1 MQKVNWGIIGLGKI
15 ALKFSEGFKNID
27 NAKLLGIS
35 SKDNKKL
42 KKFKEDFK
50 IENNFCFNNYENL
63 LECKD
68 IDIIYI
74 ALPNSLHHEWIIKC
88 IKKEKKILVEKPA
101 TLNLSQMKDVQ
112 NKLLNKNLLFTEA
125 FMYRYHPQII
135 KVIKLI
141 RENAIGKLIS
151 MESFFGMDI
160 LTKKNLFGFKKRKK
174 LNKDNRLYNKD
185 LGGGAILDLG
195 CYPVSISQLIASLI
209 PDIDCNSIKVLNKK
223 KEIGFTGVDLD
234 SYVELQ
240 FDNKFK
246 SKIGASFTK
255 NLGKETRII
264 GEKGELLIENTWHGD
279 PSIIKIKGEKNYE
292 INVKCNE
299 NIYSYE
305 IENISKSVLENKKE
319 SIYPGM
325 SLIETLL
332 NMKILDEWL
341 ND

>member
-88 IKKEKKILVEKPA
+88 IEKEKKILVEKPA
-101 TLNLSQMKDVQ
+101 TLNFSQMKDVQ
-112 NKLLNKNLLFTEA
+112 NKLLHKNLLFTEA

-160 LTKKNLFGFKKRKK
+160 LTKKNLFGFKKIKK
-174 LNKDNRLYNKD
+174 LNKDSRLYNKD

-209 PDIDCNSIKVLNKK
+209 PDIDCNNIKVLNKK
-223 KEIGFTGVDLD
+223 KEIGSTGVDLD
-234 SYVELQ
+234 SYAELQ

-246 SKIGASFTK
+246 SKIRASFTK

-264 GEKGELLIENTWHGD
+264 GEKGELLIESTWHGD
-279 PSIIKIKGEKNYE
+279 PSIIKIKGEKSYE

-299 NIYSYE
+299 NIFSYE
-305 IENISKSVLENKKE
+305 IRNISKSVLENKKE

-325 SLIETLL
+325 SLVETLL

>member
-15 ALKFSEGFKNID
+15 ALKFSEGFKNVD

-35 SKDNKKL
+35 SKDNQKL
-42 KKFKEDFK
+42 KKFKENFK

-63 LECKD
+63 LECKG

-88 IKKEKKILVEKPA
+88 IEKEKKILVEKPA
-101 TLNLSQMKDVQ
+101 TLNFSQMKDVQ

-135 KVIKLI
+135 EVIKLI
-141 RENAIGKLIS
+141 RGNVIGKLIS

-160 LTKKNLFGFKKRKK
+160 LTKKNLFGFKKIKK
-174 LNKDNRLYNKD
+174 LNKDSRLYNKD

-195 CYPVSISQLIASLI
+195 CYPVSISQFIASLI
-209 PDIDCNSIKVLNKK
+209 PDINCNSIKVLNKK
-223 KEIGFTGVDLD
+223 KEIGSTGVDLD
-234 SYVELQ
+234 SYAELQ

-255 NLGKETRII
+255 NLGKGTKII

-279 PSIIKIKGEKNYE
+279 PSIIKIKGEKSYE

-299 NIYSYE
+299 DIYSYE
-305 IENISKSVLENKKE
+305 IRNISKSVLENKKE

-325 SLIETLL
+325 SLVETLL

>member
-15 ALKFSEGFKNID
+15 ALKFAEGFKNID

-35 SKDNKKL
+35 SKDNEKL

-88 IKKEKKILVEKPA
+88 IEKEKKILVEKPA
-101 TLNLSQMKDVQ
+101 TLNFSQMKDVQ

-135 KVIKLI
+135 EVIKLI
-141 RENAIGKLIS
+141 RGNVIGKLIS

-160 LTKKNLFGFKKRKK
+160 LTKKNLFGFKKIKK
-174 LNKDNRLYNKD
+174 LNKDSRLYNKD

-195 CYPVSISQLIASLI
+195 CYPVSISQFIASLI
-209 PDIDCNSIKVLNKK
+209 PDINCNNIKVLNKK
-223 KEIGFTGVDLD
+223 KEIGSTGVDLD
-234 SYVELQ
+234 SYAELQ

-255 NLGKETRII
+255 NLGKGTRII

-279 PSIIKIKGEKNYE
+279 PSIIKIKGEKSHE
-292 INVKCNE
+292 LNVKCNK

-305 IENISKSVLENKKE
+305 IRNISKSVLENKKE

-325 SLIETLL
+325 SLVETLL

>member
-1 MQKVNWGIIGLGKI
+1 VQKINWGIIGLGKI
-15 ALKFSEGFKNID
+15 ALKFAEGFKNID

-35 SKDNKKL
+35 SRDNEKL

-50 IENNFCFNNYENL
+50 IENNFCFNNYESL

-74 ALPNSLHHEWIIKC
+74 ALPNSLHHEWIIKS
-88 IKKEKKILVEKPA
+88 IKKEKNILVEKPA
-101 TLNLSQMKDVQ
+101 TLNLSQMQDVQ

-141 RENAIGKLIS
+141 LGNAIGQLIS

-160 LTKKNLFGFKKRKK
+160 LTKKNLFGFKKIKK
-174 LNKDNRLYNKD
+174 LNKDSRLYNKD

-223 KEIGFTGVDLD
+223 KEIGSTGVDLD
-234 SYVELQ
+234 SYAELQ

-279 PSIIKIKGEKNYE
+279 PSIIKIKGEKSYE

-299 NIYSYE
+299 NIFSYE

>member
-15 ALKFSEGFKNID
+15 ALEFSECFKNID

-101 TLNLSQMKDVQ
+101 TLNLFQMKDVQ

-141 RENAIGKLIS
+141 RGNAIGKLIS

-160 LTKKNLFGFKKRKK
+160 LTKKNLFGFKKIKK
-174 LNKDNRLYNKD
+174 LNKDSRLYNKD

-209 PDIDCNSIKVLNKK
+209 PDIDCNSIKILNKK
-223 KEIGFTGVDLD
+223 KEIGSTGVDLD

-264 GEKGELLIENTWHGD
+264 GEKGELLIENTWHGH
-279 PSIIKIKGEKNYE
+279 PSIIKVKGEKNYE

>member
-15 ALKFSEGFKNID
+15 ALKFSEGFKNVD

-88 IKKEKKILVEKPA
+88 IEKEKKILVEKPA
-101 TLNLSQMKDVQ
+101 TLNFSQMKDVQ

-160 LTKKNLFGFKKRKK
+160 LTKKNLFGFKKIKK

-195 CYPVSISQLIASLI
+195 CYPVSISQFIASLI
-209 PDIDCNSIKVLNKK
+209 PDVNCNSIKVLNKK
-223 KEIGFTGVDLD
+223 KEIGSTGVDLD

-246 SKIGASFTK
+246 SKIRASFTK
-255 NLGKETRII
+255 NLGKGTRII

-279 PSIIKIKGEKNYE
+279 PSIIKIKGEKSYE

-299 NIYSYE
+299 NIFSYE
-305 IENISKSVLENKKE
+305 IRNISKSVLENKKE

-325 SLIETLL
+325 SLVETLL

>member
-1 MQKVNWGIIGLGKI
+1 M
-15 ALKFSEGFKNID
+15 
-27 NAKLLGIS
+27 
-35 SKDNKKL
+35 
-42 KKFKEDFK
+42 
-50 IENNFCFNNYENL
+50 
-63 LECKD
+63 LECID

-74 ALPNSLHHEWIIKC
+74 ALPNSFHHEWIIKC
-88 IKKEKKILVEKPA
+88 IKKGKKILVEKPA
-101 TLNLSQMKDVQ
+101 TLNLSQMQDVQ
-112 NKLLNKNLLFTEA
+112 NKLLNNNILFTDA
-125 FMYRYHPQII
+125 FMYRFHPQII

-141 RENAIGKLIS
+141 LGNAIGQLIS

-160 LTKKNLFGFKKRKK
+160 LTKKNLFGFKKKK
-174 LNKDNRLYNKD
+174 LNKDSRLYNKD

-223 KEIGFTGVDLD
+223 KEIGSTGVDLD
-234 SYVELQ
+234 SYAELQ

-279 PSIIKIKGEKNYE
+279 PSIIKIKGEKSYE

-299 NIYSYE
+299 NIFSYE

>member
-15 ALKFSEGFKNID
+15 AFKFAEGFKNID

-35 SKDNKKL
+35 SKDNEKL

-63 LECKD
+63 LECKN

-141 RENAIGKLIS
+141 RGNAIGKLIS
-151 MESFFGMDI
+151 MKSFFGMDI
-160 LTKKNLFGFKKRKK
+160 LTKKNLFGLKKRKK
-174 LNKDNRLYNKD
+174 LNKDSRLYNKD

-264 GEKGELLIENTWHGD
+264 GAKGELLIKNTWHGD

>member
-15 ALKFSEGFKNID
+15 ALEFSKGFKNID

-68 IDIIYI
+68 IDIVYI

-88 IKKEKKILVEKPA
+88 IEKEKKILVEKPA
-101 TLNLSQMKDVQ
+101 TLNFSQMKDVQ

-135 KVIKLI
+135 EVIKLI
-141 RENAIGKLIS
+141 RGNVIGKLIS

-209 PDIDCNSIKVLNKK
+209 HDIDCNSIKVLNKK

-264 GEKGELLIENTWHGD
+264 GEKGELLIKNTWHGD
-279 PSIIKIKGEKNYE
+279 PSVIKIKGEKSYE

-305 IENISKSVLENKKE
+305 IRNISKSVLENKKE

>member
-1 MQKVNWGIIGLGKI
+1 
-15 ALKFSEGFKNID
+15 
-27 NAKLLGIS
+27 
-35 SKDNKKL
+35 
-42 KKFKEDFK
+42 
-50 IENNFCFNNYENL
+50 
-63 LECKD
+63 
-68 IDIIYI
+68 
-74 ALPNSLHHEWIIKC
+74 
-88 IKKEKKILVEKPA
+88 
-101 TLNLSQMKDVQ
+101 MKDVQ

-160 LTKKNLFGFKKRKK
+160 LTKKNLFGFKKIKK
-174 LNKDNRLYNKD
+174 LNKDSRLYNKD

-209 PDIDCNSIKVLNKK
+209 PDIDCNNIKVLNKK
-223 KEIGFTGVDLD
+223 KEIGSTGVDLD
-234 SYVELQ
+234 SYAELQ

-264 GEKGELLIENTWHGD
+264 GEKGELLIESTWHGD
-279 PSIIKIKGEKNYE
+279 PSIIKIKGEKSYE

-299 NIYSYE
+299 NIFSYE
-305 IENISKSVLENKKE
+305 IRNISKSVLENKKE

-325 SLIETLL
+325 SLVETLL

>member
-88 IKKEKKILVEKPA
+88 IEKEKKILVEKPA
-101 TLNLSQMKDVQ
+101 TLNFSQMKDVQ
-112 NKLLNKNLLFTEA
+112 NKLLHKNLLFTEA

-160 LTKKNLFGFKKRKK
+160 LTKKNLFGFKKIKK
-174 LNKDNRLYNKD
+174 LNKDSRLYNKD

-209 PDIDCNSIKVLNKK
+209 PDIDCNNIKVLNKK
-223 KEIGFTGVDLD
+223 KR
-234 SYVELQ
+234 
-240 FDNKFK
+240 N
-246 SKIGASFTK
+246 
-255 NLGKETRII
+255 
-264 GEKGELLIENTWHGD
+264 W
-279 PSIIKIKGEKNYE
+279 
-292 INVKCNE
+292 
-299 NIYSYE
+299 IYRS
-305 IENISKSVLENKKE
+305 
-319 SIYPGM
+319 
-325 SLIETLL
+325 
-332 NMKILDEWL
+332 
-341 ND
+341 

>member
-1 MQKVNWGIIGLGKI
+1 VQKVNWGIIGLGKI

-88 IKKEKKILVEKPA
+88 IEKEKKILVEKPA
-101 TLNLSQMKDVQ
+101 TLNFSQMKDVQ

-160 LTKKNLFGFKKRKK
+160 LTKKNLFGFKKIKK
-174 LNKDNRLYNKD
+174 LNKDSRLYNKD

-209 PDIDCNSIKVLNKK
+209 PDIDCNNIKVLNKK
-223 KEIGFTGVDLD
+223 KEIGSTGVDID
-234 SYVELQ
+234 SYAELQ

-246 SKIGASFTK
+246 SNIGASFTK
-255 NLGKETRII
+255 NLGKETRIV
-264 GEKGELLIENTWHGD
+264 GEKGELLIENTWHAD
-279 PSIIKIKGEKNYE
+279 PSIIKIKGEKSYE

-299 NIYSYE
+299 NIFSYE
-305 IENISKSVLENKKE
+305 IGNISKSVLENKKE
-319 SIYPGM
+319 TIYPGM
-325 SLIETLL
+325 SLVETLL

>member
-15 ALKFSEGFKNID
+15 ALEFSEGFKNID

-88 IKKEKKILVEKPA
+88 IEKEKKILVEKPA
-101 TLNLSQMKDVQ
+101 TLNFSQMKDVQ

-151 MESFFGMDI
+151 MESFFGMNI
-160 LTKKNLFGFKKRKK
+160 LTKKNLFGFKKIKK

-209 PDIDCNSIKVLNKK
+209 PDIDCNNIKVLNKK
-223 KEIGFTGVDLD
+223 KEIGSTGVDLD
-234 SYVELQ
+234 SYAELQ

-255 NLGKETRII
+255 NLGKRTRII

-292 INVKCNE
+292 INVKCNK
-299 NIYSYE
+299 NIFSYE
-305 IENISKSVLENKKE
+305 IENISKSALENKKE

-325 SLIETLL
+325 SLVETLL

>member
-1 MQKVNWGIIGLGKI
+1 MQKINWGIIGLGKI
-15 ALKFSEGFKNID
+15 ALKFAEGFKNID

-35 SKDNKKL
+35 SKDNEKL

-63 LECKD
+63 LECKG

-88 IKKEKKILVEKPA
+88 IEKEKKILVEKPA
-101 TLNLSQMKDVQ
+101 TLNFSQMKNVQ

-135 KVIKLI
+135 EVIKLI
-141 RENAIGKLIS
+141 RGNVIGKLIS

-160 LTKKNLFGFKKRKK
+160 LTKKNLFGFKKIKK
-174 LNKDNRLYNKD
+174 LNKDSRLYNKD

-195 CYPVSISQLIASLI
+195 CYPVSISQFIASLI
-209 PDIDCNSIKVLNKK
+209 PDINCNSIKVLNKK
-223 KEIGFTGVDLD
+223 KEIGSTGVDLD
-234 SYVELQ
+234 SYAELQ

-255 NLGKETRII
+255 NLGKGTKII

-279 PSIIKIKGEKNYE
+279 PSIIKIKGEKSYE

-305 IENISKSVLENKKE
+305 IRNISKSLLENKKE

-325 SLIETLL
+325 SLVETLL

>member
-15 ALKFSEGFKNID
+15 ALKFSEGFKNVD

-35 SKDNKKL
+35 SKDNQKL
-42 KKFKEDFK
+42 KKFKENFK

-63 LECKD
+63 LECKG

-88 IKKEKKILVEKPA
+88 IEKEKKILVEKPA
-101 TLNLSQMKDVQ
+101 TLNFSQMKDVQ

-135 KVIKLI
+135 EVIKLI

-160 LTKKNLFGFKKRKK
+160 LTKKNLFGFKKIKK
-174 LNKDNRLYNKD
+174 LNKDSRLYNKD

-195 CYPVSISQLIASLI
+195 CYPVSISQFIASLI
-209 PDIDCNSIKVLNKK
+209 PDINCNSIKVLNKK
-223 KEIGFTGVDLD
+223 KEIGSTGVDLD
-234 SYVELQ
+234 SYAELQ

-255 NLGKETRII
+255 NLGKGTKII

-279 PSIIKIKGEKNYE
+279 PSIIKIKGEKSYE

-305 IENISKSVLENKKE
+305 IRNISKSVLENKKE

-325 SLIETLL
+325 SLVETLL

>member
-15 ALKFSEGFKNID
+15 ALKFAEGFKNID

-35 SKDNKKL
+35 SKDNEKL
-42 KKFKEDFK
+42 KKFKENFK

-63 LECKD
+63 LECKN

-141 RENAIGKLIS
+141 RGNAIGKLIS

-160 LTKKNLFGFKKRKK
+160 
-174 LNKDNRLYNKD
+174 
-185 LGGGAILDLG
+185 
-195 CYPVSISQLIASLI
+195 
-209 PDIDCNSIKVLNKK
+209 
-223 KEIGFTGVDLD
+223 
-234 SYVELQ
+234 
-240 FDNKFK
+240 
-246 SKIGASFTK
+246 
-255 NLGKETRII
+255 
-264 GEKGELLIENTWHGD
+264 
-279 PSIIKIKGEKNYE
+279 
-292 INVKCNE
+292 
-299 NIYSYE
+299 
-305 IENISKSVLENKKE
+305 
-319 SIYPGM
+319 
-325 SLIETLL
+325 
-332 NMKILDEWL
+332 
-341 ND
+341 

>member
-88 IKKEKKILVEKPA
+88 IEKEKKILVEKPA
-101 TLNLSQMKDVQ
+101 TLNFSQMKDVQ

-135 KVIKLI
+135 EVIKLI
-141 RENAIGKLIS
+141 RGNAIGKLIS

-160 LTKKNLFGFKKRKK
+160 LTKKNLFGFKKIKK
-174 LNKDNRLYNKD
+174 LNKDSRLYNKD

-195 CYPVSISQLIASLI
+195 CYPVSISHFIASLI
-209 PDIDCNSIKVLNKK
+209 PDINCNSIKVLNKK
-223 KEIGFTGVDLD
+223 KEIGSTGVDLD
-234 SYVELQ
+234 SYAELQ

-246 SKIGASFTK
+246 SKIGASFKK

-279 PSIIKIKGEKNYE
+279 PSIIKIKGEKSYE
-292 INVKCNE
+292 INVECNE

-305 IENISKSVLENKKE
+305 IRNISKSVLENKKE

-325 SLIETLL
+325 SLVETLL

>member
-1 MQKVNWGIIGLGKI
+1 
-15 ALKFSEGFKNID
+15 
-27 NAKLLGIS
+27 LLGIS

-88 IKKEKKILVEKPA
+88 IEKEKKILVEKPA
-101 TLNLSQMKDVQ
+101 TLNFSQMKDVQ

-135 KVIKLI
+135 EVIKLI
-141 RENAIGKLIS
+141 RGNVIGKLIS

-160 LTKKNLFGFKKRKK
+160 LTKKNLFGFKKIKK
-174 LNKDNRLYNKD
+174 LNKDSRLYNKD

-209 PDIDCNSIKVLNKK
+209 PDIDCNNIKVLNKK
-223 KEIGFTGVDLD
+223 KEIGSTGVDLD
-234 SYVELQ
+234 SYAELQ

-279 PSIIKIKGEKNYE
+279 PSVIKIKGEKSYE
-292 INVKCNE
+292 INVKC
-299 NIYSYE
+299 
-305 IENISKSVLENKKE
+305 
-319 SIYPGM
+319 
-325 SLIETLL
+325 
-332 NMKILDEWL
+332 
-341 ND
+341 